1 MSRITNTS
9 VLNNITVTGWNV
21 GGLNNPTKR
30 TRILCHLAKLKS
42 EIAILQ
48 ETHLTQTEASKLKQ
62 KRVGQVYHSSF
73 NSKNRGVTI
82 LIHKKTSFV
91 IQSSNIDIEGR
102 YVIIE
107 GLLYNE
113 PIVIESV
120 YGPNGDSVGF
130 FSKLSTIFT
139 EYSGKP
145 IIVGGDFNSVFK
157 PEMDRSEKPI
167 PSDRASSAALNDFC
181 KNMGLFDAWR
191 LMNPENRDYTFY
203 SNRHKSY
210 SRIDAFLITQ
220 NVLSNVWSTDIL
232 NMVYSDHCPITLSF
246 SPSTYFIKPSLWK
259 LNNSLLANKKL
270 VEFINT
276 ETQLFF
282 EANEKSVNC
291 FSTVW
296 EAYKVTCRGWLISF
310 ASKQKRERAA
320 RMQKLTEVLSRLE
333 SAHKAKPKDD
343 QIDTE
348 LMKVK
353 LEVKDL
359 LNKKQNLTCTD

>member
-30 TRILCHLAKLKS
+30 TRILCHL
-42 EIAILQ
+42 
-48 ETHLTQTEASKLKQ
+48 THLTQTEACKLKQ
-62 KRVGQVYHSSF
+62 KWVGQVYHSSF
-73 NSKNRGVTI
+73 NSKSRGMTI

-91 IQSSNIDIEGR
+91 IQSSNIDTEGR

-113 PIVIESV
+113 PIVIASV

-167 PSDRASSAALNDFC
+167 PSDRASLAALNDFC
-181 KNMGLFDAWR
+181 KNMGLFDTWR
-191 LMNPENRDYTFY
+191 LMNPENGDYTFY
-203 SNRHKSY
+203 SNQHKSY
-210 SRIDAFLITQ
+210 SRIDAFLVTQ

-232 NMVYSDHCPITLSF
+232 NT
-246 SPSTYFIKPSLWK
+246 

-333 SAHKAKPKDD
+333 LAHKAKPKDD
-343 QIDTE
+343 QIYTE

-359 LNKKQNLTCTD
+359 LNKKTEFDLRGSNHTQNEQNRNNSKENNK